1 MCIALFSMQ
10 SEQTLCHTHVL
21 LRENFKKFA
30 SCESKMSLHP
40 FFRVRVYVGIA
51 KQPTC
56 CVRNIPIF
64 QNLFTG
70 NKQISLYLFIV
81 NI

>member
-21 LRENFKKFA
+21 LREIFKKFA
-30 SCESKMSLHP
+30 NLKCLCTL
-40 FFRVRVYVGIA
+40 FFSRVRVYVGIA